1 MNVMNL
7 GRREA
12 VKLKARILRTE
23 RAQKIFIPLDS
34 KIRMQTALHQ
44 NACAAERDRLVDL
57 FANLFKRAHVSVGC
71 AGPAVERAERAD
83 DVANV
88 RVVNVSIDDV
98 GDDVVRVLALANLVS
113 RRAYLRDFER
123 FE

>member
-1 MNVMNL
+1 MDL
-7 GRREA
+7 GWREA
-12 VKLKARILRTE
+12 VKLKAGILCTE

-34 KIRMQTALHQ
+34 KIRMQSALHQ
-44 NACAAERDRLVDL
+44 NAGATERDRLVDL

-71 AGPAVERAERAD
+71 AGPAVERAESAD
-83 DVANV
+83 DVAHV
-88 RVVNVSIDDV
+88 RVVDVPIDDV
-98 GDDVVRVLALANLVS
+98 SDDIVRMLALANLVC